1 MPEGFHLIKGNRKDS
16 PKVEAVPIWLRRQ
29 AQGSF
34 AALPQLTARK
44 GEQWEMRS
52 LRVIK
57 ALHFALLPGRG
68 WLLSS
73 GQRSPCSGYGPG
85 SRREGLGTLPETLCP
100 VAQLSLEQSALAHQR
115 LVPFA
120 HPPTHSACVGAHPS
134 PHQGSHPCVGPANAC
149 SSCQGGPCAGCPHP
163 QELSTSVRSW
173 K

>member
-1 MPEGFHLIKGNRKDS
+1 MPEGFHLVKGNRKDS

-85 SRREGLGTLPETLCP
+85 SRGEGLGTLLETLCP
-100 VAQLSLEQSALAHQR
+100 AAQLSLEQSALARHGWCH
-115 LVPFA
+115 L
-120 HPPTHSACVGAHPS
+120 PTRRPTVHAWEPTLLPTRAPTPV
-134 PHQGSHPCVGPANAC
+134 
-149 SSCQGGPCAGCPHP
+149 
-163 QELSTSVRSW
+163 
-173 K
+173 